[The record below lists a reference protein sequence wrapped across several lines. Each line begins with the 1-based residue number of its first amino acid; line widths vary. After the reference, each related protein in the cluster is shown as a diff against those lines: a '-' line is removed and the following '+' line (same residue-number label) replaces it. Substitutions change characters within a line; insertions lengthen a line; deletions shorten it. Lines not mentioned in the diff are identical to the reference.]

1 MESLTAAIGRLLGS
15 PAFKFFLICGLILV
29 LTIPLL
35 LVWGLIGEREQRAEG
50 VTPERSAGVG
60 RLAVHRRSAADRA
73 LHGEARNRR
82 R

>member
-15 PAFKFFLICGLILV
+15 PAFKFFLICGLIFV

-50 VTPERSAGVG
+50 VRQSVAAGVG
-60 RLAVHRRSAADRA
+60 RARSTSTGRC
-73 LHGEARNRR
+73 
-82 R
+82 

>member
-50 VTPERSAGVG
+50 VRQRWRASGAARSTSTV
-60 RLAVHRRSAADRA
+60 RC
-73 LHGEARNRR
+73 
-82 R
+82 